1 MMMIV
6 TKIISLFFLEN
17 WVRSSWH
24 ICRDKVSGSC
34 LEVKRTT
41 SISLSGEMLC
51 CRSSAAKHNQQRNK
65 YCSRTL
71 IRHCI
76 ESPGCRVLFRCLGP
90 LPARSSTPPSTMGLC
105 WLLHQVFSQLSRSC
119 YNATSSIVLENFE
132 NNTSSTDPYRQAVAC
147 PMLPSLRRSP
157 LLWSLTK
164 RQSPR

>member
-6 TKIISLFFLEN
+6 IKMISFFL
-17 WVRSSWH
+17 VRSSWH

-51 CRSSAAKHNQQRNK
+51 CRSSAAKNNQHRNK
-65 YCSRTL
+65 YCWRTFT
-71 IRHCI
+71 RHCI

-90 LPARSSTPPSTMGLC
+90 LSARSSTPPSTMGLC

-119 YNATSSIVLENFE
+119 YNAISSIFLKLSAILLLSILIV
-132 NNTSSTDPYRQAVAC
+132 RQQPAPCCHHWGPKPCSEA
-147 PMLPSLRRSP
+147 
-157 LLWSLTK
+157 W
-164 RQSPR
+164 